1 MKKLLLTLTLALS
14 LSGLAT
20 ASEKYQ
26 IDTRGMHAFVT
37 FKVKHL
43 GFSWLQGHFRKFSGS
58 FEYDE
63 QNPTN
68 NKVSVEIDTASVDT
82 NHAERDKHIKSD
94 GFFNVKK
101 FPKATFVSKT
111 WQDLGEGKAKL
122 TGTLTFR
129 GISKDVTLDV
139 THIGAGKDP
148 WGGYRRGFEAVGR
161 IKMSDFNMKDA
172 KMLGPV
178 SDNVELWISVEG
190 VRQE

>member
-1 MKKLLLTLTLALS
+1 MKKLCFTFAIILS
-14 LSGLAT
+14 LSGVAAAT
-20 ASEKYQ
+20 EKYQ

-43 GFSWLQGHFRKFSGS
+43 GFSWLQGNFRKFSGT
-58 FEYDE
+58 FVYDKN
-63 QNPTN
+63 NPAN
-68 NKVSVEIDTASVDT
+68 NKVRVEIDTTSLDT
-82 NHAERDKHIKSD
+82 NHAERNKHIKSD
-94 GFFNVKK
+94 GFLDVSKY
-101 FPKATFVSKT
+101 PKATFVSKS
-111 WQDLGEGKAKL
+111 WQDLGDGKAKL

-148 WGGYRRGFEAVGR
+148 WGGYRRGFEAVGQIR
-161 IKMSDFNMKDA
+161 MSDFNMKDA

-190 VRQE
+190 IRQK